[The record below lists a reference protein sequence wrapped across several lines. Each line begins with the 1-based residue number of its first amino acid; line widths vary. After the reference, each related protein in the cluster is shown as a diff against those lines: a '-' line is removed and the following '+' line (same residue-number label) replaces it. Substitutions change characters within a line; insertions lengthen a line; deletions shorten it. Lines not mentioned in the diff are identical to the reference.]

1 MLSVMVTAFPIRIH
15 ALHIL
20 NQSWVFDAI
29 FAVFKPLLDA
39 NMRNKLFFHGNN
51 YESLHKHVLPQYL
64 PKAYGGVREELP
76 YYKWIQSIIK
86 DPKIVEGLNKMGYI
100 ITDDIRD
107 SFSWLKLIEFWER
120 RVSGKF

>member
-1 MLSVMVTAFPIRIH
+1 MMLSLMVTAFPIRIH

-51 YESLHKHVLPQYL
+51 YESLHKHILPEYL
-64 PKAYGGVREELP
+64 PKMYGGVRNELP

-86 DPKIVEGLNKMGYI
+86 DPKIVEQMNKMGYI
-100 ITDDIRD
+100 VTDEIRD
-107 SFSWLKLIEFWER
+107 SFSQK
-120 RVSGKF
+120 